1 MPKPVCLPAKR
12 WRLLLY
18 GRGGA
23 EGLPASACPGDAK
36 CGDYKGEAARCVTGQ
51 RLEGGEHQHRRH
63 NIEGKWDETKGEVK
77 EQAGKLTG
85 DEELESEGKI
95 DQAEGN
101 VEQAW
106 DKAKDA
112 VDDLTD

>member
-1 MPKPVCLPAKR
+1 M
-12 WRLLLY
+12 
-18 GRGGA
+18 
-23 EGLPASACPGDAK
+23 
-36 CGDYKGEAARCVTGQ
+36 
-51 RLEGGEHQHRRH
+51 
-63 NIEGKWDETKGEVK
+63 EGKWDETKGDVK

-85 DEELESEGKI
+85 DEELEGEGKV

-106 DKAKDA
+106 DKTKDA